1 MATTKLIG
9 ERVKRKEDP
18 RLITGTSQYVD
29 DIKLPNT
36 HYVAFLRSIYA
47 HAKINSIDVEEARKL
62 PGVVAVLTGDDI
74 KGVLKPMPCAG
85 GVPGMHAP
93 EHYPLTSGKVR
104 FVGEAI
110 AAVLATDR
118 YVARD
123 ALDLINVD
131 YDPLPAVVDMEK
143 ALEKDAP
150 LLYEEFGENKAF
162 TWNLSGGDVA
172 KAFQEAD
179 RVVKLRLVNHRVAP
193 IPLETRAV
201 LAQYQDHVGEGE
213 LTVWSS
219 TQIPHGIR
227 TQVALQLG
235 LPEHRVRAIA
245 PEVGGGFGC
254 KVDFYGE
261 EVLIPYLAMKFKVPV
276 KWIEGRRENL
286 QATDH
291 GRDQINYIEAAV
303 KNDGTVLGLK
313 VKVLAGMGAYY
324 QLLTPLI
331 PTLTGLMMSGT
342 YKIPN
347 VSMELWG
354 VFTNTMATDAYRGAG
369 RPEATY
375 LLERTMDTIAA
386 ELNLDPVEVRM
397 KNFIKSEEF
406 PFKTSTG
413 LVYDSGNYQATL
425 QKALDKAEYKKLRE
439 EQKKLRG
446 QGKYLGIGI
455 STYVEICAFGPSAAT
470 AAGGWESA
478 TVRIEPTGTVTVL
491 TGSSPH
497 GQGQETT
504 FAQIVADEL
513 GVTMDDVVVQHGDT
527 AIVQYGI
534 GTFGSRATAV
544 GGTAVYMAVQQVKEK
559 AAKFAAHML
568 KADPKTLVFKDGKVF
583 VEHIPEK
590 SVSLME
596 VALAAY
602 MAKDL
607 PPNTE
612 PGLIATSFY
621 EPSNFT
627 FPFGAHIAVVE
638 IDPETGAIKIR
649 RYIAVDD
656 CGNIINMLTVHGQIH
671 GGIAQG
677 LGQALYEEVVYDEN
691 GQLITGSFMDYAVP
705 KAHQLPHYELDY
717 TVTPTNVNPLGA
729 KGVGEAG
736 TIGSTPAIVNAVVDA
751 FAHLGVRNID
761 MPLKPEKIWKV
772 IKEHGQK
779 KGPMFV
785 A

>member
-1 MATTKLIG
+1 MASTKLIG
-9 ERVKRKEDP
+9 ERIKRKEDP

-29 DIKLPNT
+29 DIKLPNM

-47 HAKINSIDVEEARKL
+47 HAKINRIDVEEARKL
-62 PGVVAVLTGDDI
+62 PGVVAVLTAEDI

-85 GVPGMHAP
+85 GVPDMHMT
-93 EHYPLTSGKVR
+93 EHYPLSGGKVR

-110 AAVLATDR
+110 AAVVATDR

-123 ALDLINVD
+123 AVDLINVD

-143 ALEKDAP
+143 ALEKGAP
-150 LLYEEFGENKAF
+150 LLYEEFGENRAF
-162 TWNLSGGDVA
+162 TWKIAGGDVD
-172 KAFQEAD
+172 KALQEAD

-201 LAQYQDHVGEGE
+201 LAEYRASDGQ

-219 TQIPHGIR
+219 TQIPHGLR
-227 TQVALQLG
+227 TLVAVQLG
-235 LPEHRVRAIA
+235 LPENKVRAIA

-261 EVLIPYLAMKFKVPV
+261 EVLIPYLAMKLKCPV
-276 KWIEGRRENL
+276 KWVEGRRENL

-303 KNDGTVLGLK
+303 KNDGTVTGLK
-313 VKVLAGMGAYY
+313 VKVLSDMGAYL
-324 QLLTPLI
+324 QLLTPAI
-331 PTLTGLMMSGT
+331 PTLTGLMMTGP

-347 VSMELWG
+347 AAMEVLG
-354 VFTNTMATDAYRGAG
+354 VYTNKMSTDAYRGAG

-375 LLERTMDTIAA
+375 LLERTMDAVAA
-386 ELNLDPVEVRM
+386 ELKLDPAEVRR
-397 KNFIKSEEF
+397 KNFVKPEEF
-406 PFKTSTG
+406 PYKTATG
-413 LVYDSGNYQATL
+413 LVYDSGNYQAAL
-425 QKALDKAEYKKLRE
+425 QKALDIVEYKKLRD
-439 EQKKLRG
+439 EQKKLQE
-446 QGKYLGIGI
+446 QGKYMGIGL
-455 STYVEICAFGPSAAT
+455 SSYVEICAFGPSAAT
-470 AAGGWESA
+470 ATGGWESA
-478 TVRIEPTGTVTVL
+478 TVRIEPTGKVTVL

-504 FAQIVADEL
+504 FAQIVAEGL
-513 GVTMDDVVVQHGDT
+513 GLTMDDVTVQHGDT
-527 AIVQYGI
+527 AVVQYGI

-544 GGTAVYMAVQQVKEK
+544 GGTAVYMALQKVKEK
-559 AAKFAAHML
+559 AAKFAGHML
-568 KADPKTLVFKDGKVF
+568 KVDPKTLVFEDGKVF
-583 VEHIPEK
+583 AKENPAK
-590 SVSLME
+590 SVTMLD
-596 VALAAY
+596 VGQAAY
-602 MAKDL
+602 LAKDL
-607 PPNTE
+607 PPDTE
-612 PGLIATSFY
+612 PGLIATAFY

-627 FPFGAHIAVVE
+627 YPFGTHVVVVD
-638 IDPETGAIKIR
+638 IDPETGEIKFR
-649 RYIAVDD
+649 RYVAVDD
-656 CGNIINMLTVHGQIH
+656 CGNIINMLTVHGQVH

-691 GQLITGSFMDYAVP
+691 GQLVTGSFMDYCVP
-705 KAHQLPHYELDY
+705 KAHQLPKFELDY

-736 TIGSTPAIVNAVVDA
+736 TIGSTPAMVNAVVDA

-772 IKEHGQK
+772 IQEY
-779 KGPMFV
+779 GPKRPS
-785 A
+785 